1 MKITQNKP
9 KEEYSERGHDIEIQ
23 RTEGTGEFVGEA
35 NTRDEAQG
43 NYAEI
48 IQDYEGRYPD
58 RFTCQRGRAT
68 A

>member
-35 NTRDEAQG
+35 NTRAEA
-43 NYAEI
+43 
-48 IQDYEGRYPD
+48 
-58 RFTCQRGRAT
+58 
-68 A
+68 